1 MSTKYNPNNPAFD
14 ACLSIEAIIN
24 RMKPQQ
30 KEPKSTKGMLTKRTP
45 TVRDSM
51 KDGRERI
58 AKYCK
63 ALRDIREEDKK
74 DG

>member
-1 MSTKYNPNNPAFD
+1 MSKKYNPNNPAFD
-14 ACLSIEAIIN
+14 ACLSTEAIIN

-30 KEPKSTKGMLTKRTP
+30 KEPKSTKGMLSKRTP

-58 AKYCK
+58 AKYVK
-63 ALRDIREEDKK
+63 ALRDIREDKQN
-74 DG
+74 G